1 MPQVSKRKLDKGLEE
16 EMFRQFWRS
25 LGQINDSQKSAEFF
39 SDLLTETEKTMLAK
53 RFTAAVLLSRG
64 RSATDIKDSIHLTY
78 STIGS
83 VSSWLKNAKPK
94 TRELL
99 NNISGEKNWEEIFD
113 RIDSLLDKLP
123 PRYGTSWKDAG
134 KEKYK
139 RTIERSSRN
148 VLR

>member
-53 RFTAAVLLSRG
+53 RFTAAVLITRG
-64 RSATDIKDSIHLTY
+64 KTATEIKNSIHLTY
-78 STIGS
+78 STVGS
-83 VSSWLKNAKPK
+83 VSSWVKNAKPK
-94 TRELL
+94 TQDILTR
-99 NNISGEKNWEEIFD
+99 ISSDKNWEEILD
-113 RIDSLLDKLP
+113 RIDTLLDKLP
-123 PRYGTSWKDAG
+123 PRYGTNWKDAG